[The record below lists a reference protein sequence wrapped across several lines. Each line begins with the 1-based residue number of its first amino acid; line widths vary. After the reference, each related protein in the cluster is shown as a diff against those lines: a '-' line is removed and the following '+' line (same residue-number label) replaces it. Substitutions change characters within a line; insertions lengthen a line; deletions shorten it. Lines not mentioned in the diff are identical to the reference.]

1 MKSKLFLDSGAYSA
15 WTTNTKIDIQEYIAF
30 IKEHKDSLEVYACLD
45 DITDPDK
52 TWENQETME
61 KAGLSPLPV
70 YHTEEGEKYL
80 KRAMTYPYFAVGGM
94 ALKGAV
100 SRREQFNFVFSKV
113 CTRKND
119 YYPTHKVH
127 GFGLASPDLLISYP
141 WYSADTTSWAAYSRF
156 GIILIPRII
165 NGCFRYDVPPYT
177 IAISSRSKAIGDMK
191 HFRNF
196 SSIEQE
202 WISNYCQERGLPL
215 GRTLFKRVMPGY
227 FLKTNE
233 HWFDRKN
240 KQRVEVTI
248 NKGLCCDGEMR
259 DRLNLLYFLGLE
271 KNQPG
276 WPWAWKLYENQLFI

>member
-113 CTRKND
+113 CTKKSD
-119 YYPTHKVH
+119 YYPTHKIH

-141 WYSADTTSWAAYSRF
+141 WYSVDSSSWAQYGRF
-156 GIILIPRII
+156 GIVLIPRII
-165 NGCFRYDVPPYT
+165 NGTFRYDKAPYVLT
-177 IAISSRSKAIGDMK
+177 VSSRSKSIGNSG
-191 HFRNF
+191 HFRNM
-196 SSIEQE
+196 SKMEQN
-202 WISNYCQERGLPL
+202 WVTKYCESKGCPM
-215 GRTLFKRVMPGY
+215 GRTLFKQALWGY
-227 FLKTNE
+227 IVKENE
-233 HWFDRKN
+233 KWTDRKER
-240 KQRVEVTI
+240 KRVEVVVE
-248 NKGLCCDGEMR
+248 KGLCNNGELR
-259 DRLNLLYFLGLE
+259 DKLNLLYFLDLE
-271 KNQPG
+271 KNQPK
-276 WPWAWKLYENQLFI
+276 WPWAWRIEETPLFS